1 MALRTQC
8 SICCSSC
15 ASDLE
20 IRSPESTP
28 DDTAGP
34 FAVQNLLP
42 AGTLSLPISQT
53 DLANI
58 CNHTH
63 TTEDWHSFPGKAL
76 LPYLTDQESETLCH
90 HLDFLVERKFL
101 IIKCKVGDAGLAL
114 ILRIYLV
121 PYDLP
126 GVQGM
131 LRVRDETSDLK
142 PARQCLRNVLPL
154 IVQEMSLWNACDLDP
169 SPSSP
174 RYFLDSKTVVV
185 SFFTFCPDTYIS
197 NSN

>member
-1 MALRTQC
+1 MVSRSQC

-15 ASDLE
+15 ASE
-20 IRSPESTP
+20 TGTVTESP
-28 DDTAGP
+28 DDAARP

-58 CNHTH
+58 CDHTH
-63 TTEDWHSFPGKAL
+63 TTEDDWHTFPGEAL
-76 LPYLTDQESETLCH
+76 LPYLTGQENETLCRQ
-90 HLDFLVERKFL
+90 LDFLVEHEFL
-101 IIKCKVGDAGLAL
+101 VIQCKVGDSAAAL
-114 ILRIYLV
+114 ILRVYIV

-126 GVQGM
+126 GVQGK

-142 PARQCLRNVLPL
+142 PARLCLRNVMPQ
-154 IVQEMSLWNACDLDP
+154 IIQERSLWDAHDLDP

-174 RYFLDSKTVVV
+174 SYFLDSKTVVV
-185 SFFTFCPDTYIS
+185 PSFTFRPDT
-197 NSN
+197 